1 MKNALILI
9 FSLILSLNVL
19 ANDSDSDGYSDEKEI
34 LLGTD
39 PNWNEFKNIMPEYTG
54 LMSSYLKAPLYQSH
68 SEKETQSVVTPDG
81 KFLIGLR
88 RYSLKVARINTDGS
102 LSQIQALPTSGVLP
116 IDHNDMDVYA
126 NYHLEVSPDGKNVV
140 VYNPI
145 LPRNKRAGIYNSN
158 IELYEITQQCS
169 NSPMASLVLKKRFI
183 LPNQTYSSSVFSLTF
198 SSDSR
203 YLYSSSF
210 DGLNVYRVHDDSL
223 DLVQNIPGSFGFL
236 AAIDDK
242 LASSVGRIFNAHIGS
257 GYLLSASSM
266 EGSFYNTSAASS
278 ITSNAA
284 NKSFWMYRQGDDFFD
299 GAYARKYDL
308 EGNLTHNI
316 TFPLG
321 TNLITNDYY
330 SIVSMQG
337 EEYGSIRVY
346 SSQAEYIGNSYRAID
361 PNLSDVEEVASTP
374 DGKWLFVTTNL
385 GTYTYKGAQI
395 AKLHDDADSDGVLDV
410 SDDSP
415 LDPNSH

>member
-1 MKNALILI
+1 MKNALILM
-9 FSLILSLNVL
+9 FSLLLSLHVF

-39 PNWNEFKNIMPEYTG
+39 PNVNEFKNIMPEYTG
-54 LMSSYLKAPLYQSH
+54 LMSPYLKAPLYQSH

-81 KFLIGLR
+81 NFLIGLR
-88 RYSLKVARINTDGS
+88 RYSLKIARINTNGS
-102 LSQIQALPTSGVLP
+102 LSQIQTLPTSGVLP
-116 IDHNDMDVYA
+116 IDHNDMDIYA
-126 NYHLEVSPDGKNVV
+126 NYHLEVSPNGKNIA
-140 VYNPI
+140 VYNPT
-145 LPRNKRAGIYNSN
+145 LPRNKRAGVYDSN
-158 IELYEITQQCS
+158 IELYEIIQQCS
-169 NSPMASLVLKKRFI
+169 NSPMASLVLKKRFV
-183 LPNQTYSSSVFSLTF
+183 LPNQTYGSSVFSLTF

-223 DLVQNIPGSFGFL
+223 DLVQNTPGSFGFL

-242 LASSVGRIFNAHIGS
+242 LASSVGMIFNSHIGS

-266 EGSFYNTSAASS
+266 EGSFYNMSAASS
-278 ITSNAA
+278 ITSSAA
-284 NKSFWMYRQGDDFFD
+284 NESFWLYREGDDFFD

-308 EGNLTHNI
+308 DGNLNYNV

-321 TNLITNDYY
+321 SDLIINDYY

-346 SSQAEYIGNSYRAID
+346 SNQGEYIGNSYRAMD
-361 PNLSDVEEVASTP
+361 QNLSNIEEVASTP
-374 DGKWLFVTTNL
+374 DGKWLFITTNL

-395 AKLHDDADSDGVLDV
+395 AKLHGDADSDGVLDV
-410 SDDSP
+410 SDYSP
-415 LDPNSH
+415 LDPNSY